1 MAQSYGLINI
11 DEAEKLIQSKLD
23 EILNG
28 RQCEY
33 LLKALKVPRL
43 REHRCSANAV
53 MRARTVNMAS
63 TLISLPQELVV
74 EIITWVPVGPP
85 LVCLALSCSYF
96 LRLAA
101 QMVSQAIV
109 NIEAPW
115 AGHRLIAIGRFA
127 NGVPPCL
134 SDEDTR
140 LVIRRGMGRDH
151 RDAVDAVGI
160 DYYEEFAKNP
170 LYNMELGKAQFWRD
184 ESMLQYQCRRL
195 PRTGKR
201 KRPGFGRKPSTQL
214 TRPGLLH
221 RLNADEMELLDR
233 FVFFPASDVQSP
245 GVLRCLDL
253 EEYVRDEFV
262 ASSAYA
268 YSLGEVL
275 CCFMQW
281 TAQGEGDRG
290 RWAGRRFDVRAQ
302 DQVDETW
309 KDVSAEAVWLLE
321 ANHMR
326 ATDLWS
332 TLRGRAPAR
341 CFLNDVHTGLVD
353 SVDQSTISFIV

>member
-1 MAQSYGLINI
+1 MAQSYSLINI
-11 DEAEKLIQSKLD
+11 DKAEKLTQSKLC

-28 RQCEY
+28 RQCEH

-43 REHRCSANAV
+43 RSYRFSANAV
-53 MRARTVNMAS
+53 ARARTVNMAS
-63 TLISLPQELVV
+63 RLISLPRELVD
-74 EIITWVPVGPP
+74 EILTWVPVGPP
-85 LVCLALSCSYF
+85 LVCLALSCFYF

-101 QMVSQAIV
+101 PMLSQAII
-109 NIEAPW
+109 NTEAPW
-115 AGHRLIAIGRFA
+115 AGDRLITIGAFA

-140 LVIRRGMGRDH
+140 LAIRRGMGRAH
-151 RDAVDAVGI
+151 HDAVDAAGR
-160 DYYEEFAKNP
+160 DYYEEFVRNP
-170 LYNMELGKAQFWRD
+170 FYNMELGKAQFWRD
-184 ESMLQYQCRRL
+184 ESMLQYQCRSL
-195 PRTGKR
+195 SRTR
-201 KRPGFGRKPSTQL
+201 KRSEFGRESSTQL

-221 RLNADEMELLDR
+221 RLNPDEMELLDR

-253 EEYVRDEFV
+253 KEYVRDDFV

-290 RWAGRRFDVRAQ
+290 RWAGRKFGFRAQ

-309 KDVSAEAVWLLE
+309 KDVSAEAIWLLE

-341 CFLNDVHTGLVD
+341 CFVNAMHNGLVD
-353 SVDQSTISFIV
+353 

>member
-1 MAQSYGLINI
+1 
-11 DEAEKLIQSKLD
+11 
-23 EILNG
+23 
-28 RQCEY
+28 
-33 LLKALKVPRL
+33 
-43 REHRCSANAV
+43 
-53 MRARTVNMAS
+53 MAS
-63 TLISLPQELVV
+63 RLISLPQELVDSIV
-74 EIITWVPVGPP
+74 NWVPVGPP
-85 LVCLALSCSYF
+85 LICLALSCSYF
-96 LRLAA
+96 LRLTAP
-101 QMVSQAIV
+101 MVSQAIV

-115 AGHRLIAIGRFA
+115 AGHRLITVGDSATEM
-127 NGVPPCL
+127 PPCL
-134 SDEDTR
+134 DEEVTR
-140 LVIRRGMGRDH
+140 IAIARGMAVNH
-151 RDAVDAVGI
+151 RDAVDAVGR
-160 DYYEEFAKNP
+160 DYYEEFVKNL
-170 LYNMELGKAQFWRD
+170 LYNMKVGKAQFWRD

-201 KRPGFGRKPSTQL
+201 KRSGFGREPSTQL

-221 RLNADEMELLDR
+221 RLNPDEIELLDR
-233 FVFFPASDVQSP
+233 FVFFPASDAQSP

-253 EEYVRDEFV
+253 KEYVRDDFV

-281 TAQGEGDRG
+281 TAQGEGNRG
-290 RWAGRRFDVRAQ
+290 RWAGRTFDIRAQ

-309 KDVSAEAVWLLE
+309 EDVSAEAVRLLE

-341 CFLNDVHTGLVD
+341 CFVNAMHKGLVD
-353 SVDQSTISFIV
+353 